1 MNKFILVGGGTGGH
15 CIPMLAVYQKFM
27 ELNINCQIIT
37 DKRGSFFFK
46 EIQQNDITIIKTP
59 TKMISKLEQLINFPI
74 IFLQTVLL
82 MMNTKSVH
90 IIGFGGYMTLP
101 VLLGAKFTNKKISI
115 HEANAIMGKANRV
128 LSNYASNIFITFN
141 KTKMINERF
150 NAKVHTIGLPLR
162 DTFKEIVVDDE
173 KEFIITIIGG
183 SQGSSSLSHKVSE
196 GIVKFSKK
204 INSKVKV
211 YHQCRPEDVDTIT
224 NKYLNNHIECEI
236 RNYFFDMPKKI
247 FESNIIISRSGSS
260 TINEIIY
267 TNKPSILIPFPFAVD
282 NHQFHNANF
291 LKQNSCA
298 EIIKD
303 SDLTADLILHG
314 LLGFYNNPDKV
325 DMIKNKLKGLTH
337 KNTSERMLNYIQD
350 SNVTQ

>member
-37 DKRGSFFFK
+37 DKRGSFFFR

-82 MMNTKSVH
+82 MMNTKSAH

-141 KTKMINERF
+141 AIF
-150 NAKVHTIGLPLR
+150 PL
-162 DTFKEIVVDDE
+162 
-173 KEFIITIIGG
+173 
-183 SQGSSSLSHKVSE
+183 
-196 GIVKFSKK
+196 
-204 INSKVKV
+204 
-211 YHQCRPEDVDTIT
+211 
-224 NKYLNNHIECEI
+224 
-236 RNYFFDMPKKI
+236 
-247 FESNIIISRSGSS
+247 
-260 TINEIIY
+260 
-267 TNKPSILIPFPFAVD
+267 
-282 NHQFHNANF
+282 
-291 LKQNSCA
+291 
-298 EIIKD
+298 
-303 SDLTADLILHG
+303 
-314 LLGFYNNPDKV
+314 
-325 DMIKNKLKGLTH
+325 
-337 KNTSERMLNYIQD
+337 
-350 SNVTQ
+350 